1 MLRFYPGCLFATFF
15 FCSLHKK
22 QIRWK
27 DSWYRHTVILSG
39 SLFGEKTARKG
50 KGKGEGGGGGEHVDK
65 HPEAAFPPS
74 CNYPADHLSVG
85 KIVICQLIS
94 RVSKSWENYQEMSG
108 VLLRLKTEL
117 NHGVQASLS
126 ILQKVVDLRFSLSPV
141 PRSTN
146 QRPVHRLINEALLGV
161 LGIRDNWTN
170 NLRDKVGIIGKIIW
184 CEMFYWKS

>member
-1 MLRFYPGCLFATFF
+1 MSKTPHNIWKMLRFYPGCLFATFF

-50 KGKGEGGGGGEHVDK
+50 KGKGEGGGGESMWTNIRRPLFRPLVIIL
-65 HPEAAFPPS
+65 PIICRWA
-74 CNYPADHLSVG
+74 

-126 ILQKVVDLRFSLSPV
+126 ICKKSLIFAFPSPQF
-141 PRSTN
+141 PA
-146 QRPVHRLINEALLGV
+146 RPTKGLFTG
-161 LGIRDNWTN
+161 W
-170 NLRDKVGIIGKIIW
+170 
-184 CEMFYWKS
+184 